1 MLRTEKKIIFF
12 PNKFPTLMSSN
23 VQQTVFTVK
32 TLWVSQSSRS
42 WRLVQDPQLVQLVPG
57 PSSLVPN
64 FKRNQFICVFRFLT
78 YETNDFSSCSSSV
91 KPAAGEQSLPRMPFL
106 MQPSAFMYLGLAPA
120 PHGWEI
126 ISTWSVQFPTQGH
139 ICTQWDLNPPL
150 LSGGGQTLCPLYTDL
165 QCNFWCFFFF

>member
-1 MLRTEKKIIFF
+1 MKTG
-12 PNKFPTLMSSN
+12 PGPTAGPAGPWS
-23 VQQTVFTVK
+23 
-32 TLWVSQSSRS
+32 
-42 WRLVQDPQLVQLVPG
+42 LVQLVPG

-78 YETNDFSSCSSSV
+78 YEANDFSSCSSSV

-139 ICTQWDLNPPL
+139 ICTQWDLNPPPVRWRTNL
-150 LSGGGQTLCPLYTDL
+150 VPIIHRLTVQFLV
-165 QCNFWCFFFF
+165 FFFFLNYFFSSGIKNI